1 MSAQQAPEN
10 DGEMAS
16 GTKAAGAS
24 RSTYPVEVEP
34 ISEVEPTADA
44 VKDLLSK
51 LRPGLRVDDKYDVQ
65 AIIGRGG
72 MGVVVA
78 ARHLDLGRDV
88 ALKFLCSS
96 SNGTTNGDEMRA
108 RFRREAQISAKL
120 RNEHITRVLDVGS
133 FAGASF
139 MVMERLEGNDLR
151 RKLREAGG
159 KLPLNVAMNYV
170 LQLCEGIAEAHAHG
184 IVHRDLKPSNLF
196 ITHAPDGTDL
206 LKILDFGISKWSDA
220 EVGEL
225 TKDGM
230 VLGSPKYMAPEQVFG
245 ATTIDT
251 RADVWS
257 IGAIFYQMLA
267 GRTPYVETTL
277 ARFCQE
283 IMSGPP
289 PRLDTVADVPKAVA
303 DVVER
308 CFEQKPEDRMSSVAD
323 LAGALLDAV
332 EEPGNSI
339 RERLGA
345 IMSSAGGA
353 FPVPSSRTFS
363 STSISGSARSVVP
376 GSTKLSPS
384 ATPTPAPAPQAAK
397 SPIVPIS
404 IAIAVAAVAVAV
416 IVKVLGTKA
425 PVVAAAPVAPVVT
438 ATAVATT
445 LAPTPPA
452 TPAATTP
459 ATAAATPL
467 PATAAAAPAT
477 GAAKPHVV
485 YVPVAAKATGATAP
499 ATATPPPK
507 KNDDEIPTMR

>member
-34 ISEVEPTADA
+34 VSEVEPTADA
-44 VKDLLSK
+44 VKELLSK

-151 RKLREAGG
+151 RRLREAGG
-159 KLPLNVAMNYV
+159 KLPLNIAMNYV

-308 CFEQKPEDRMSSVAD
+308 CFEQKPEDRMSSVAE
-323 LAGALLDAV
+323 LAGALLDAI

-376 GSTKLSPS
+376 GSTKVSPS
-384 ATPTPAPAPQAAK
+384 ATPTPAPAPEAAK

-404 IAIAVAAVAVAV
+404 IAIAVAAVAIAV
-416 IVKVLGTKA
+416 IVKVLGGKAQVAATPPA
-425 PVVAAAPVAPVVT
+425 PVVV
-438 ATAVATT
+438 ATAVATA
-445 LAPTPPA
+445 LAPPPA
-452 TPAATTP
+452 ATTAAASTTAAVAPATAATTP
-459 ATAAATPL
+459 AATP
-467 PATAAAAPAT
+467 AA
-477 GAAKPHVV
+477 GKPHVV
-485 YVPVAAKATGATAP
+485 YVPVAAKATGTPAP

>member
-34 ISEVEPTADA
+34 VSEVEPTADA

-151 RKLREAGG
+151 RRLREAGG
-159 KLPLNVAMNYV
+159 KLPLNIAMNYV

-308 CFEQKPEDRMSSVAD
+308 CFEQKPEDRMSSVAE
-323 LAGALLDAV
+323 LAGALLDAI

-376 GSTKLSPS
+376 GSTKVSPS
-384 ATPTPAPAPQAAK
+384 ATPTPAPAPEAAK

-404 IAIAVAAVAVAV
+404 IAIAVAAVAIAV
-416 IVKVLGTKA
+416 IVKVLGGKAQVAATPPA
-425 PVVAAAPVAPVVT
+425 PVVV
-438 ATAVATT
+438 ATAVGTALAPPPAATT
-445 LAPTPPA
+445 AAAAMTAAVAPA
-452 TPAATTP
+452 TAATTP
-459 ATAAATPL
+459 AATP
-467 PATAAAAPAT
+467 AA
-477 GAAKPHVV
+477 GKPHVV
-485 YVPVAAKATGATAP
+485 YVPVAAKATGTPAP